1 MRNIVIF
8 GLLAVMLQAGCSKDA
23 TIKPKDYPFVI
34 TRDADVTE
42 DGATFYADIIDP
54 GKFEII
60 KYGFIWMKFTE
71 EGLLLYSRELEFP
84 GSPTAGVYSIKINAG
99 LTQNQEYFIRAFVET
114 DSCTVYGNTI
124 SFVSRGCPAPQIT
137 GFSPSAGPIG
147 TIVEMTGSNFSPYV
161 KDNYVSIGVKTL
173 IVEEAYENRLIIK
186 IPVVNG
192 AIQGPIS
199 VLTAGMTVTTQQSF
213 QIIYP

>member
-60 KYGFIWMKFTE
+60 KFWNEFFSAITSQNE
-71 EGLLLYSRELEFP
+71 ELFFRN
-84 GSPTAGVYSIKINAG
+84 IK
-99 LTQNQEYFIRAFVET
+99 
-114 DSCTVYGNTI
+114 
-124 SFVSRGCPAPQIT
+124 
-137 GFSPSAGPIG
+137 
-147 TIVEMTGSNFSPYV
+147 
-161 KDNYVSIGVKTL
+161 KTL
-173 IVEEAYENRLIIK
+173 PNLADLEAT
-186 IPVVNG
+186 
-192 AIQGPIS
+192 
-199 VLTAGMTVTTQQSF
+199 LTKEF
-213 QIIYP
+213 